1 MDEVIKPLD
10 REIALLLIATLDKQ
24 AIIDGLIRMLR
35 DKQAI
40 IENYEQRF
48 AELDSELFGN

>member
-1 MDEVIKPLD
+1 MDEIITPLD
-10 REIALLLIATLDKQ
+10 REIATLFIATLDKQ

-40 IENYEQRF
+40 IDGYEQRF
-48 AELDSELFGN
+48 AELDSELLGN